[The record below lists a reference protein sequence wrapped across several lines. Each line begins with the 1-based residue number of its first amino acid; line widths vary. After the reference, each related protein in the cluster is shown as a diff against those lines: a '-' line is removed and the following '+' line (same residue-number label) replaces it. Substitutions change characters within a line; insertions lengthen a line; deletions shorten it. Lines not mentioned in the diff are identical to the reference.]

1 MKTRRAWY
9 ETGAVS
15 PDSPSS
21 PAHNAPDDRQYSKR
35 RGLDPAALSLRPR
48 CFRVLGVISFGGA
61 STAPAI
67 RGCRGRGLDP
77 AALSLRPCCFG
88 VLGVIS
94 FFGGAS
100 TAPAIRGCRACTGE
114 ASYFC
119 TTCWGEKI
127 FDNTSKINLDF
138 ANSRI

>member
-1 MKTRRAWY
+1 MKTRGAWY

-15 PDSPSS
+15 LDSPSS
-21 PAHNAPDDRQYSKR
+21 PAHTAPDDRQYSER
-35 RGLDPAALSLRPR
+35 RGP
-48 CFRVLGVISFGGA
+48 
-61 STAPAI
+61 
-67 RGCRGRGLDP
+67 DP

-119 TTCWGEKI
+119 TTSWGEKI
-127 FDNTSKINLDF
+127 FDNTRKIKLAF
-138 ANSRI
+138 V

>member
-35 RGLDPAALSLRPR
+35 RGLDPAALSLRP
-48 CFRVLGVISFGGA
+48 
-61 STAPAI
+61 
-67 RGCRGRGLDP
+67 
-77 AALSLRPCCFG
+77 CCFG

-114 ASYFC
+114 GSRTRPRAIGPVKPGPK
-119 TTCWGEKI
+119 TGGGGGKGGGMGGMGKKGEEPPGPPRGRRGGGGPC
-127 FDNTSKINLDF
+127 
-138 ANSRI
+138 SRRTGEA